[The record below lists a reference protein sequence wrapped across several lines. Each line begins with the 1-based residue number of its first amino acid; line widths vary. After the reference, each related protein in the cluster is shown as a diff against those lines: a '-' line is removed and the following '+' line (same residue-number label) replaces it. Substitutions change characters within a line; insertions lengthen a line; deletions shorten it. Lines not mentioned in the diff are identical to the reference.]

1 MIRRIPL
8 ALLLALGPA
17 VPALAARASDATAV
31 DAALTRAVELLLERQ
46 EGVNGAEWPYE
57 GVYRERG
64 RIPMG
69 YRVGGTAIV
78 AQALVRAPGYAEDG
92 ARHAALARALE
103 FVLGALASPEMDPD
117 YPGGYDV
124 RVWGHAYALMLLLDL
139 ERLEHVPA
147 GVEER
152 AAEGRARCLAALAA
166 TEIPEH
172 GGWSYSRGP
181 ELSAPSPPSAFMTAP
196 IVMALLDAADRG
208 HAVDPG
214 LVERALASLER
225 GRTNA
230 GGVTYAVR
238 DGRAR
243 GTIDA
248 VPGSIGRMAVTE
260 AALLRAGRSDV
271 ARLRGAIDAFFVH
284 WEHLEAR
291 RKGTGTHT
299 GPYGIAPYY
308 FYYAHRY
315 AALAIEQLPAAERAE
330 YRRRLLERL
339 FATRDEDGSWND
351 RVFPRSASYGTAMVA
366 LALLEGGQPAPRRR
380 RGGD

>member
-1 MIRRIPL
+1 MIQTL
-8 ALLLALGPA
+8 AFSLLLALGGESLPA
-17 VPALAARASDATAV
+17 PSAAPDASSV
-31 DAALTRAVELLLERQ
+31 DAALARAVELLLERQ
-46 EGVNGAEWPYE
+46 EGPNEAEWPYE

-78 AQALVRAPGYAEDG
+78 AQALVRAPGYAEDA

-103 FVLGALASPEMDPD
+103 FLFEALASPEMDPD
-117 YPGGYDV
+117 YGGGYDV

-139 ERLEHVPA
+139 ERLEALPA
-147 GVEER
+147 DVGER

-196 IVMALLDAADRG
+196 IVMALMDAAERG
-208 HAVDPG
+208 HAVDAG
-214 LVERALASLER
+214 LLERALASLER
-225 GRTNA
+225 GRTSA

-238 DGRAR
+238 DGRPR

-260 AALLRAGRSDV
+260 AALLRAGRSDA

-339 FATRDEDGSWND
+339 FVTRDEDGSWND

-366 LALLEGGQPAPRRR
+366 LALLEAGQPAPRRR